1 MILKNLLLILNGFM
15 CIYKGYEVFD
25 VKIEKRVE
33 VVIFFFMLFYYNLF
47 LVIFYL
53 FIYIFINLF
62 IYLK

>member
-1 MILKNLLLILNGFM
+1 MILMNLLLILNGFM

-47 LVIFYL
+47 LVFLFVYIYFY
-53 FIYIFINLF
+53 
-62 IYLK
+62 

>member
-47 LVIFYL
+47 LVFLFVYIYFY
-53 FIYIFINLF
+53 
-62 IYLK
+62 

>member
-1 MILKNLLLILNGFM
+1 MILMNLLLILNGFM

-47 LVIFYL
+47 LVFL
-53 FIYIFINLF
+53 FVYIYV
-62 IYLK
+62 Y